1 MSSATVPHTPQ
12 NHVFVDVENIKSI
25 NPAVL
30 SLKQLVIHLFLGPMD
45 KKLEVEVVE
54 AILTNSH
61 GVRLI
66 RSPKNGKNALDFV
79 LAYHLG
85 QAAMAEPK
93 AYFHILSKDSGFD
106 SLVELLQSKQIKARR
121 HADWDT
127 LHTAL
132 TLKPAIPKSPTPPA
146 APAIKPLSP
155 GVEKVLS
162 YLTKSPNNRPKKS
175 ATLVRQAKSYLG
187 KDATDAM
194 AESVVEEL
202 RRGKK
207 ITIDEKGG
215 LTYLL
220 G

>member
-93 AYFHILSKDSGFD
+93 AYFHILSKDCGFD
-106 SLVELLQSKQIKARR
+106 SLVELLQSKQIKARL
-121 HADWDT
+121 DE
-127 LHTAL
+127 
-132 TLKPAIPKSPTPPA
+132 LK
-146 APAIKPLSP
+146 L
-155 GVEKVLS
+155 
-162 YLTKSPNNRPKKS
+162 
-175 ATLVRQAKSYLG
+175 
-187 KDATDAM
+187 
-194 AESVVEEL
+194 
-202 RRGKK
+202 
-207 ITIDEKGG
+207 
-215 LTYLL
+215 
-220 G
+220 

>member
-93 AYFHILSKDSGFD
+93 AYFHILSKDCGFD

-146 APAIKPLSP
+146 APAKKPLSP
-155 GVEKVLS
+155 GAEKVLS

-202 RRGKK
+202 RRSKK

-220 G
+220 A

>member
-1 MSSATVPHTPQ
+1 MSSATVPHPPQ

-155 GVEKVLS
+155 GAEKVLS

-187 KDATDAM
+187 NDATDAM

>member
-1 MSSATVPHTPQ
+1 MLA
-12 NHVFVDVENIKSI
+12 
-25 NPAVL
+25 
-30 SLKQLVIHLFLGPMD
+30 LKHLVIHLFLGPQD

-54 AILTNSH
+54 AIPVNAQ

-66 RSPKNGKNALDFV
+66 RSPKNGKNALDFI

-85 QAAMAEPK
+85 QAALAEPK

-106 SLVELLQSKQIKARR
+106 SLVEFLQSKQIKARR

-132 TLKPAIPKSPTPPA
+132 TLKPPAPKSST
-146 APAIKPLSP
+146 PAIKPLSP
-155 GVEKVLS
+155 GAEKVLD

-175 ATLVRQAKSYLG
+175 ATLVRQAQSYLG

-194 AESVVEEL
+194 AEGVVEEL
-202 RRGKK
+202 RRGRK

-215 LTYLL
+215 LAYLL
-220 G
+220 A

>member
-30 SLKQLVIHLFLGPMD
+30 SLKQLVIHLFLGPLD

-54 AILTNSH
+54 AILMNSH

-93 AYFHILSKDSGFD
+93 AYFHILSKDCGFD

-187 KDATDAM
+187 NDATDAM

>member
-93 AYFHILSKDSGFD
+93 AYFHILSKDCGFD

-207 ITIDEKGG
+207 ITIDKKGG

>member
-93 AYFHILSKDSGFD
+93 AYFHILSKDCGFD

-146 APAIKPLSP
+146 APAIKSLSP

-202 RRGKK
+202 RRSKK

-220 G
+220 A

>member
-93 AYFHILSKDSGFD
+93 AYFHILSKDCGFD

-146 APAIKPLSP
+146 APAIKSLSP